1 MYLTAIY
8 QYIIAC
14 LKQVIPYIKSEMK
27 VINLMHAFNH
37 LGKPTCIT
45 GSFKHTS
52 NTSQSETLNR
62 NGAFEL
68 INLHVA
74 DRFFYLAYN

>member
-1 MYLTAIY
+1 MHLTAIY

-37 LGKPTCIT
+37 LGKPIT

-52 NTSQSETLNR
+52 NTSQLETLNR
-62 NGAFEL
+62 NGAFVL
-68 INLHVA
+68 KNLHVA

>member
-1 MYLTAIY
+1 MHVLDSNLQMYNSMLETGYTI
-8 QYIIAC
+8 
-14 LKQVIPYIKSEMK
+14 YIKSEMK

-37 LGKPTCIT
+37 LDKPIT

-52 NTSQSETLNR
+52 NASQLETINP
-62 NGAFEL
+62 NGAFECSCQ
-68 INLHVA
+68 

>member
-1 MYLTAIY
+1 MHVLDSNL

-14 LKQVIPYIKSEMK
+14 LKHVIPYIKSEMK

-37 LGKPTCIT
+37 LGKPIT

-52 NTSQSETLNR
+52 NTSQLETHNR
-62 NGAFEL
+62 NGAFQL

-74 DRFFYLAYN
+74 DRFYYLAYN

>member
-1 MYLTAIY
+1 MYLKAIC

-37 LGKPTCIT
+37 LGKPVT

-52 NTSQSETLNR
+52 YTAQLETHNR

-74 DRFFYLAYN
+74 DRFFLPSV

>member
-37 LGKPTCIT
+37 LGKPIT
-45 GSFKHTS
+45 GGFKHTF
-52 NTSQSETLNR
+52 NASQLETLNR

-68 INLHVA
+68 INLPVA
-74 DRFFYLAYN
+74 DRFFFT